1 MRLPPGTRLGIYEV
15 IGGIGAGGMG
25 EVYRAHDTVLDRD
38 VALKLVHPD
47 FCHHPDSLL
56 RLRREARALASLNHP
71 NVATLHE
78 LAEFGG
84 SCGLVMELVSGET
97 LADTLR
103 HRRPAVGETLQLAAQ
118 IAAALE
124 AAHEQGVI
132 HRDLKPAN
140 IKITTDGAVKVLD
153 FGLAKTDTIS
163 SDGGMLSTLATA
175 SGVVM
180 GTAPYMSPEQARGA
194 QVDRRTDIWAF
205 GCVLYE
211 MLTGRLAFDG
221 GSHSDII
228 AAILEREPDWSALP
242 AETPA
247 LVRRLLRR
255 CLQKDLRR
263 RLRDIGDAK
272 LELEDQPAIERDDGS
287 HRPAAVPA
295 RRGSWIRTA
304 APLALGVV
312 VGGFAVAAWRPR
324 VPPPAS
330 ASEVKFSITL
340 PDDER
345 LATTTLGA
353 LALAPDGR
361 SVVYVASRGTTTQLL
376 LRTLDSATASPL
388 PGTSGAISP
397 FFSPDGQWVAFFAD
411 GKLKKIPI
419 RGGAPAIVCDA
430 ADGFGGSWSSN
441 GTIVFA
447 PATGGALQ
455 RVAADGGTPARATTL
470 DVARGEFSHRW
481 PEFLP
486 DGDTI
491 VFTVGTVGE
500 WDEAEIVAQSLS
512 TGKRTA
518 VLKGGTNPRFVA
530 PNRLAYVHDGAVWI
544 AAFDPGRLVLTGK
557 PARALEGVAT
567 TVDGA
572 TQFSVS
578 RSGETA
584 YQPSVSTS
592 ARRLVVVDGRD
603 QTPLAA
609 PAHAYVTPRVSPDGR
624 RVLLGIADSA
634 EHVWSYDLTAGTLTQ
649 LTFEAS
655 NRAPIWLPDGRRIA
669 FASNRNGPLNLF
681 AAPANSDG
689 PAERLT
695 TSESL
700 QVPGSWSPDGAMLVF
715 MEQHPSTGR
724 DIWLLG
730 RNGARTALVATPAD
744 ESAPRFSPDG
754 RWIAY
759 VSNESGQAEVYV
771 RASGGAGAGRQV
783 SAGGGTEPVWRRDG
797 GALYYRSDGR
807 LLVAPITAG
816 APRADGR
823 VVFDGMA
830 ESGTFDAAG
839 YDTMTGIDRFLMI
852 TSATAGSAPS
862 ELRIILNWTPASPS
876 LP

>member
-1 MRLPPGTRLGIYEV
+1 MRLPTGTRLGIYEV
-15 IGGIGAGGMG
+15 IGGIGEGGMG
-25 EVYRAHDTVLDRD
+25 EVYRAHDTVLHRD

-47 FCHHPDSLL
+47 FCHHADSLL

-103 HRRPAVGETLQLAAQ
+103 HRRLAIDETLRIASQ

-140 IKITTDGAVKVLD
+140 IKITTGGAVKVLD
-153 FGLAKTDTIS
+153 FGLAKTSADS
-163 SDGGMLSTLATA
+163 PGGGMVSTLATA

-194 QVDRRTDIWAF
+194 QVDRRGDVWAF
-205 GCVLYE
+205 GCVVYE
-211 MLTGRLAFDG
+211 MLSGRLAFDG
-221 GSHSDII
+221 ASHSDII
-228 AAILEREPDWSALP
+228 AAILNKEPDWSVLPPDTP
-242 AETPA
+242 AE
-247 LVRRLLRR
+247 LRHLLRR

-263 RLRDIGDAK
+263 RCRDIGDVRLA
-272 LELEDQPAIERDDGS
+272 LEDPPAIVS
-287 HRPAAVPA
+287 PVAAPA
-295 RRGSWIRTA
+295 RRDSRIRA
-304 APLALGVV
+304 AALLAVGAALG
-312 VGGFAVAAWRPR
+312 GLAAVASLR
-324 VPPPAS
+324 VPPGAS

-345 LATTTLGA
+345 LAATALGA
-353 LALAPDGR
+353 VAMAPDGR
-361 SVVYVASRGTTTQLL
+361 SVVYAAGRGTTTQLL

-388 PGTSGAISP
+388 AGTFGAISP
-397 FFSPDGQWVAFFAD
+397 FFSPDGQWVAFFAE
-411 GKLKKIPI
+411 GKLKKVPI
-419 RGGAPAIVCDA
+419 RGGSPAIVCDA
-430 ADGFGGSWSSN
+430 ADGLGGSWSTN

-447 PATGGALQ
+447 PGTGAALQ
-455 RVAADGGTPARATTL
+455 RVSADGGTPARTTEL
-470 DVARGEFSHRW
+470 DVTRGEFSHRW

-491 VFTVGTVGE
+491 LFTVGTVGE
-500 WDEAEIVAQSLS
+500 WDEAEIVAQSVS
-512 TGKRTA
+512 SGKRTT

-530 PNRLAYVHDGAVWI
+530 PGRLAYAHDGAIWI
-544 AAFDPGRLVLTGK
+544 APFDQGRLALTGT
-557 PARALEGVAT
+557 PARALEGVAA

-572 TQFSVS
+572 AQFAVS
-578 RSGETA
+578 RGGETA
-584 YQPSVSTS
+584 YQMAVPAS
-592 ARRLVVVDGRD
+592 ARRLIVVDGRD

-649 LTFEAS
+649 LTFEAA
-655 NRAPIWLPDGRRIA
+655 NRAPIWFLDGRRIA
-669 FASNRNGPLNLF
+669 FASNRNGALNLF
-681 AAPANSDG
+681 AAPASSEG

-695 TSESL
+695 ASESL
-700 QVPGSWSPDGAMLVF
+700 QVPGSWSPDGEMLVF

-724 DIWLLG
+724 DIWLLRRDG
-730 RNGARTALVATPAD
+730 SRTAFVATPAD

-771 RASGGAGAGRQV
+771 RSAGAAVTARKL
-783 SAGGGTEPVWRRDG
+783 GGGTEPVWRRDG

-807 LLVAPITAG
+807 LRVAPVIAG
-816 APRADGR
+816 APQPGLGR
-823 VVFDGMA
+823 VVFDGVA
-830 ESGTFDAAG
+830 EPGTFDAAG
-839 YDTMTGIDRFLMI
+839 YDTMPGIDRFLMI
-852 TSATAGSAPS
+852 TSPSAGTAPS
-862 ELRIILNWTPASPS
+862 ELRVILNWTPASPS
-876 LP
+876 SP

>member
-1 MRLPPGTRLGIYEV
+1 
-15 IGGIGAGGMG
+15 MG
-25 EVYRAHDTVLDRD
+25 EVYRAHDTILHRD

-103 HRRPAVGETLQLAAQ
+103 HRRLAIGETLQIAAQ
-118 IAAALE
+118 VAAALE

-140 IKITTDGAVKVLD
+140 IMITTGGAVKVLD
-153 FGLAKTDTIS
+153 FGLAKTD
-163 SDGGMLSTLATA
+163 SDSPNEGMLSTLATA

-194 QVDRRTDIWAF
+194 QVDRRSDVWAF

-211 MLTGRLAFDG
+211 MLSGRLAFNG
-221 GSHSDII
+221 GSPSDII
-228 AAILEREPDWSALP
+228 AAILEKDPDWSAVP
-242 AETPA
+242 PDTPA
-247 LVRRLLRR
+247 AVRRLLRR
-255 CLQKDLRR
+255 CLQKDVRR
-263 RLRDIGDAK
+263 RFRDIGDAR
-272 LELEDQPAIERDDGS
+272 LELEDPPAIERDDAS
-287 HRPAAVPA
+287 SPLVAAPA
-295 RRGSWIRTA
+295 RRGSWIRA
-304 APLALGVV
+304 AALVALGAAL
-312 VGGFAVAAWRPR
+312 GGFVVAAWPR
-324 VPPPAS
+324 VPPRAS
-330 ASEVKFSITL
+330 ASEVKFSIML
-340 PDDER
+340 PEDER
-345 LATTTLGA
+345 LAATTLGA
-353 LALAPDGR
+353 VAMAPDGR
-361 SVVYVASRGTTTQLL
+361 SIVYVATRGTTTQLL
-376 LRTLDSATASPL
+376 LRTLDSAAAFPL
-388 PGTSGAISP
+388 QNTSGAISP
-397 FFSPDGQWVAFFAD
+397 FFSPDGQWVAFFAE
-411 GKLKKIPI
+411 GKLKKLSI

-430 ADGFGGSWSSN
+430 ADGFGGSWSTS

-447 PATGGALQ
+447 PATGAALQ
-455 RVAADGGTPARATTL
+455 RVSADGGTPARATDL
-470 DVARGEFSHRW
+470 DATRGEFSHRW

-518 VLKGGTNPRFVA
+518 VLKGGTNPRFTA
-530 PNRLAYVHDGAVWI
+530 AGQLAYAHGGAVWI
-544 AAFDPGRLVLTGK
+544 AGFDPRGLVLTGE
-557 PARALEGVAT
+557 PVRAFEDVTA

-572 TQFSVS
+572 TQFAVS
-578 RSGETA
+578 RSGEA
-584 YQPSVSTS
+584 VYQPAVSTS

-603 QTPLAA
+603 RTPLAA
-609 PAHAYVTPRVSPDGR
+609 PAHAYVTPRLSPDGR
-624 RVLLGIADSA
+624 RVMLGVADNA
-634 EHVWSYDLTAGTLTQ
+634 EHLWSYDLTAGTLAQ
-649 LTFEAS
+649 LTFEAA
-655 NRAPIWLPDGRRIA
+655 NRAPVWHPDGRRIA
-669 FASNRNGPLNLF
+669 FASNRNGALNLF
-681 AAPANSDG
+681 AAPANADG
-689 PAERLT
+689 PTERLA

-700 QVPGSWSPDGAMLVF
+700 QMPGSWSPDGEHLVF

-724 DIWLLG
+724 DIWLLRRG
-730 RNGARTALVATPAD
+730 GERVALVNTPAD

-771 RASGGAGAGRQV
+771 RSAATSAGARKL

-797 GALYYRSDGR
+797 GALYYRSGGR
-807 LLVAPITAG
+807 LIAVSMSGGATLAG
-816 APRADGR
+816 PGR
-823 VVFDGMA
+823 VVFEGQS
-830 ESGTFDAAG
+830 EPGTFDAAG

-852 TSATAGSAPS
+852 TSVSAGSAPS
-862 ELRIILNWTPASPS
+862 ELRIILNWGASPS
-876 LP
+876 SP